1 MGSITIH
8 AIEPELDRKLS
19 DEARERGTSKNALV
33 KELLSRS
40 LGLTGAGGA
49 SFRDFCGLWNE
60 AERAEFDR
68 IVVASRVVDPED
80 WA

>member
-19 DEARERGTSKNALV
+19 DEARERGTSKNSLV
-33 KELLSRS
+33 KELLARS
-40 LGLTGAGGA
+40 LGIDDGA
-49 SFRDFCGLWNE
+49 SFRDFCGLWSE
-60 AERAEFDR
+60 AELAEFQ
-68 IVVASRVVDPED
+68 AAGSGSRDVDPGD

>member
-33 KELLSRS
+33 KQLLARS
-40 LGLTGAGGA
+40 LGVDQGA

-60 AERAEFDR
+60 AERAEFEA
-68 IVVASRVVDPED
+68 ASSEARVVDPGD